1 MMDRTLKALSLTLSY
16 PTAELQE
23 AMPEIGAILATA
35 PRLSVPTRQALQRL
49 THDIGQGDLFDVQE
63 SYVMLFDRSRT
74 LSLNL
79 FEHVH
84 GESRDRGGAM
94 VSLIETY
101 RAAGFEPATTEL
113 PDHLPVLLEFL
124 STRPFAEV
132 QETLADAAHIFD
144 ALCTRLVRRESRY
157 DAAFA
162 ALSQLAN
169 VQVDADA
176 LAGMLAQPDDD
187 PTRRRLGRDRSH
199 LRPRPQRWLPAG
211 PRHAGTDGHTR
222 TFPETG
228 PRPNEQERMTC
239 SKVSTSTSSSSGSCL
254 MSR

>member
-23 AMPEIGAILATA
+23 AMAEIGAVLAA
-35 PRLSVPTRQALQRL
+35 DPRLSTQNRQALQRL

-101 RAAGFEPATTEL
+101 RGGGFEPATTEL

-144 ALCTRLVRRESRY
+144 AIGTRLVRRDSRY

-187 PTRRRLGRDRSH
+187 PTDLAALDAVWEETEVTFGPDPNAGCPQVRDMLALMDTPAPSLKPAPAPMNRS
-199 LRPRPQRWLPAG
+199 A
-211 PRHAGTDGHTR
+211 
-222 TFPETG
+222 
-228 PRPNEQERMTC
+228 
-239 SKVSTSTSSSSGSCL
+239 
-254 MSR
+254 